1 MATSMMKS
9 KFPSYTSYLLLK
21 YQNTKHFLTLYNKNL
36 LIYVITYRKNI
47 ILNKKIQQ
55 PLSDGGY
62 KRSLKS
68 RHIQLIA
75 IGGIVGS
82 GFFLSTGE
90 LVNKVG
96 PSAFLAY
103 ILGGII
109 IYLTMLCMGEL
120 TVALPVSGSFINY
133 TSEFISPAV
142 ACGVGWTYWI
152 SWVTYI
158 PAECISAG
166 IIMQYFTGMNVYF
179 WAILFGFLITAINLA
194 KVGLFGEIEF
204 WLSVIKISALLGF
217 SVISFFIFFGVIHLP
232 DSSGI
237 IGSKY
242 LIGNRGL
249 LPNGVSPLLCAMV
262 LMLVNYQGS
271 EIIGLTAGE
280 SENPAIMIPKAIRN
294 VSLRVI
300 LIYILPVFCL
310 VSIFPWQKANI
321 DNSVFADALNYYG
334 LHWAGIVVSLVTL
347 VAALSCSNSG
357 VYGVIRSLYT
367 LSMHGMAPKS
377 LATLSN
383 NYVPKRAALVTL
395 LVIWLL
401 IGASYLFHKTT
412 IFISLLLVS
421 GFTGSLSWIALCIS
435 QINFRKRL
443 YKTGYSIKDL
453 AYVTPGSP
461 YTGIVAVI
469 LMICCLIFLGF
480 SQDYSYKLAFFIGA
494 TGLIIPI
501 VSFKILMKDKKKHQD
516 ILNKN
521 KIVSFSDVFP
531 PKT

>member
-1 MATSMMKS
+1 M
-9 KFPSYTSYLLLK
+9 
-21 YQNTKHFLTLYNKNL
+21 
-36 LIYVITYRKNI
+36 
-47 ILNKKIQQ
+47 NKKIQQ
-55 PLSDGGY
+55 PPSDGGY

-96 PSAFLAY
+96 PSVFLAY

-109 IYLTMLCMGEL
+109 IYLTMICMGEL
-120 TVALPVSGSFINY
+120 TVAMPVSGSFINY
-133 TSEFISPAV
+133 TSEFISPAI

-166 IIMQYFTGMNVYF
+166 IIMQYFTGMNVYV

-204 WLSVIKISALLGF
+204 WLSIIKIAALLGF
-217 SVISFFIFFGVIHLP
+217 SILSFFIFFGVIHGP
-232 DSSGI
+232 QPSGI
-237 IGSKY
+237 IGTKY
-242 LIGNRGL
+242 LIGKEGIF
-249 LPNGVSPLLCAMV
+249 PNGITPLLSAMV

-280 SENPAIMIPKAIRN
+280 SENPSVMIPKAIRN

-300 LIYILPVFCL
+300 LIYILPVYCL

-321 DNSVFADALNYYG
+321 HNSAFAEALNYYG
-334 LHWAGIVVSLVTL
+334 LNWAGIVVSLVTL

-357 VYGVIRSLYT
+357 VYGVIRSLYA
-367 LSMHGMAPKS
+367 LSLHGMAPKS
-377 LATLSN
+377 LASLSN
-383 NYVPKRAALVTL
+383 NYVPKRAGVVTL

-401 IGASYLFHKTT
+401 IGATYLFHETT
-412 IFISLLLVS
+412 IYISLLLVS

-443 YKTGYSIKDL
+443 YKAGYSVNDL
-453 AYVTPGSP
+453 SYVTPYSP

-469 LMICCLIFLGF
+469 LMIFCLIFLGF
-480 SQDYSYKLAFFIGA
+480 SQDSSYKVAFFIGIF
-494 TGLIIPI
+494 GLIFPI
-501 VSFKILMKDKKKHQD
+501 VCFKIFVKSKKKHQNV
-516 ILNKN
+516 LKKN
-521 KIVSFSDVFP
+521 KILSFEDVFP
-531 PKT
+531 CKENQ

>member
-1 MATSMMKS
+1 MDK
-9 KFPSYTSYLLLK
+9 KF
-21 YQNTKHFLTLYNKNL
+21 
-36 LIYVITYRKNI
+36 
-47 ILNKKIQQ
+47 QQ

-96 PSAFLAY
+96 PSVFLAY

-120 TVALPVSGSFINY
+120 TVAMPISGSFINY
-133 TSEFISPAV
+133 TSEFISPAI
-142 ACGVGWTYWI
+142 ACGIGWTYWI

-166 IIMQYFTGMNVYF
+166 IIMQYFTGVNVYV
-179 WAILFGFLITAINLA
+179 WAILFGLLITVINLA

-204 WLSVIKISALLGF
+204 WLALIKISALLGF
-217 SVISFFIFFGVIHLP
+217 SLLAFCIFFGIIHGPQPSGVI
-232 DSSGI
+232 GT
-237 IGSKY
+237 KY
-242 LIGNRGL
+242 LVGNEGL
-249 LPNGVSPLLCAMV
+249 FPHGVTPLLSAMV

-280 SENPAIMIPKAIRN
+280 SENPAAMIPKAIRN

-300 LIYILPVFCL
+300 LIYILPVYCL

-321 DNSVFADALNYYG
+321 NNSVFADALNYYG
-334 LHWAGIVVSLVTL
+334 LNWAGIVVSVVTL
-347 VAALSCSNSG
+347 TAALSCSNSG

-367 LSMHGMAPKS
+367 LSRNGMAPKS
-377 LATLSN
+377 LGVLSSN
-383 NYVPKRAALVTL
+383 FVPKRAGIATL
-395 LVIWLL
+395 LVIWFL
-401 IGASYLFHKTT
+401 IGASYFFHETT
-412 IFISLLLVS
+412 IYISLLLVS
-421 GFTGSLSWIALCIS
+421 GFTGSLSWIALCVS
-435 QINFRKRL
+435 QINFRKKL
-443 YKTGYSIKDL
+443 YKTGYTIKDL
-453 AYVTPGSP
+453 NYVTPGSP

-469 LMICCLIFLGF
+469 LMLSCLIFLGF
-480 SQDYSYKLAFFIGA
+480 SQDYSYKLAFYLGVI
-494 TGLIIPI
+494 GLIFPI
-501 VSFKILMKDKKKHQD
+501 VCFKLFMRDKQKYKDTLSEHKIISF
-516 ILNKN
+516 N
-521 KIVSFSDVFP
+521 DVFP
-531 PKT
+531 PKDFRKQN